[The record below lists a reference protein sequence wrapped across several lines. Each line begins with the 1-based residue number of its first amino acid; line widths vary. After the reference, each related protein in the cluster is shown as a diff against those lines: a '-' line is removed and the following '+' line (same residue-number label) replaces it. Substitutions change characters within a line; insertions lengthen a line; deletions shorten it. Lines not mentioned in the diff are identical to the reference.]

1 MEVAMQSIINRLSN
15 LENEELLIL
24 CEALDAEFERRVER
38 LEEYP
43 DSARMRARQR
53 KQSYRT
59 NIGAKAPPVH
69 TVGMK
74 NSGRK
79 RQFAA

>member
-1 MEVAMQSIINRLSN
+1 MQSIIGRLPH
-15 LENEELLIL
+15 LDDEQLLIL
-24 CEALDAEFERRVER
+24 IEALDAEFDRRKERMA
-38 LEEYP
+38 EYP

-53 KQSYRT
+53 DQGYRT
-59 NIGAKAPPVH
+59 NLGAKAPPVR

-79 RQFAA
+79 RKFAA